1 MRVDSAWE
9 DAWSAWWCRARPR
22 SRSRRSDA
30 TPARFVGEVT
40 GEEFALESASL
51 ESFPIS
57 FPKPKPTPT
66 TDDGATATRL
76 SSCARSQSCGC
87 TGVGGPTRGNV
98 YIGDVDAPDPMNP
111 PPVRRP
117 YTASTRSPPGVTSS
131 TLTPP
136 GFLSAPLMTRPSDPE
151 WNSGL

>member
-1 MRVDSAWE
+1 MVGVVVPREAAFAVAEERRHSRAFRRRGDRRGVRVGAGIVGIVSDFVSE
-9 DAWSAWWCRARPR
+9 TETDAET
-22 SRSRRSDA
+22 D
-30 TPARFVGEVT
+30 TDTGGE
-40 GEEFALESASL
+40 
-51 ESFPIS
+51 
-57 FPKPKPTPT
+57 
-66 TDDGATATRL
+66 
-76 SSCARSQSCGC
+76 